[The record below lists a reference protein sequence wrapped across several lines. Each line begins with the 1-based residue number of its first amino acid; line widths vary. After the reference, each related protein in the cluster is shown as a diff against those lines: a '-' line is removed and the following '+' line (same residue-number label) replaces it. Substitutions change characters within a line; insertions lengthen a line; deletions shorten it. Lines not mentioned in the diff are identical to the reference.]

1 MRKKINAVNNAIK
14 KINRST
20 ALIITEIIF
29 KPERKSYAI
38 AMYASCQNMQSIDNS
53 ANGMLKHK

>member
-1 MRKKINAVNNAIK
+1 MINQYKPKLSPKLCIK
-14 KINRST
+14 NE
-20 ALIITEIIF
+20 IITELIF

-38 AMYASCQNMQSIDNS
+38 AMYASCQNMQSSDNS